1 MSDAKDVRIS
11 RETYAPHPLANIV
24 NDLWGHAAPA
34 NAAGSTAT
42 QAVPAQIFPPF
53 EQLWQVADETV
64 DWTEALVREHPADGL
79 TSETLWQFFHENAQ
93 AVLDGDIQAY
103 MTVLKAANPLGDLK
117 PYARDYTVRATDAD
131 ELTCDFEVD
140 PAYLSSSEGEAQRYL
155 CGVSLRVAR
164 DLMALLPETC
174 AGNEAQPGSAASADN
189 IREAVMKKIENCIEC
204 GACEPRC
211 PYELPI
217 REMMK
222 RAAEEFGE

>member
-1 MSDAKDVRIS
+1 MRDAKDVRIS
-11 RETYAPHPLANIV
+11 REAYAPHPLANIV

-34 NAAGSTAT
+34 NAAGSSTT
-42 QAVPAQIFPPF
+42 QAVPAQSFPPF

-93 AVLDGDIQAY
+93 AVLDGDVQAY

-117 PYARDYTVRATDAD
+117 PYARAYTVRATDAD

-140 PAYLSSSEGEAQRYL
+140 HAYLSSNESEVRRYL

-164 DLMALLPETC
+164 DLMALLPVSRVTVHARQDENPLLDVTYPRETLQRVRFSFVDPV
-174 AGNEAQPGSAASADN
+174 ALT
-189 IREAVMKKIENCIEC
+189 KEC
-204 GACEPRC
+204 QE
-211 PYELPI
+211 
-217 REMMK
+217 
-222 RAAEEFGE
+222 

>member
-11 RETYAPHPLANIV
+11 REAYAPHPLANIV

-34 NAAGSTAT
+34 NAAGSSTT
-42 QAVPAQIFPPF
+42 QAVPAQSFPPF

-64 DWTEALVREHPADGL
+64 DWTEALVREHPADGQ

-93 AVLDGDIQAY
+93 AVLDGDVQAY

-117 PYARDYTVRATDAD
+117 SYARAYTVRATDAD

-140 PAYLSSSEGEAQRYL
+140 PAYLSSTESEVRSYL

-164 DLMALLPETC
+164 DLMALLPVSRVTVHARQDENPLLDVTYPRETLQRVRFSFVDPV
-174 AGNEAQPGSAASADN
+174 ALT
-189 IREAVMKKIENCIEC
+189 KEC
-204 GACEPRC
+204 QE
-211 PYELPI
+211 
-217 REMMK
+217 
-222 RAAEEFGE
+222 

>member
-11 RETYAPHPLANIV
+11 REAYAPHPLANIV

-34 NAAGSTAT
+34 NAAGPSTT
-42 QAVPAQIFPPF
+42 QAVPAQSFPPF

-93 AVLDGDIQAY
+93 AVLDGDVQAY

-117 PYARDYTVRATDAD
+117 PYARAYTVRATDAD

-140 PAYLSSSEGEAQRYL
+140 PAYLSSTESEVRRY
-155 CGVSLRVAR
+155 R
-164 DLMALLPETC
+164 
-174 AGNEAQPGSAASADN
+174 
-189 IREAVMKKIENCIEC
+189 
-204 GACEPRC
+204 
-211 PYELPI
+211 
-217 REMMK
+217 
-222 RAAEEFGE
+222 

>member
-11 RETYAPHPLANIV
+11 REAYAPHPLANIV

-34 NAAGSTAT
+34 NAAGPSTT
-42 QAVPAQIFPPF
+42 QAVPAQSFPPF

-93 AVLDGDIQAY
+93 AVLDGDVQAY

-117 PYARDYTVRATDAD
+117 PYARAYTVRATDAD

-140 PAYLSSSEGEAQRYL
+140 PAYLGSTESEVRRYL

-164 DLMALLPETC
+164 DLMALLPVSRVTVHARQDENLLLDVTYPRETLQRVRFSFVDPV
-174 AGNEAQPGSAASADN
+174 ALT
-189 IREAVMKKIENCIEC
+189 KEC
-204 GACEPRC
+204 QE
-211 PYELPI
+211 
-217 REMMK
+217 
-222 RAAEEFGE
+222 

>member
-34 NAAGSTAT
+34 NAAGSTAA

-117 PYARDYTVRATDAD
+117 PYARAYTVRATDAD

-140 PAYLSSSEGEAQRYL
+140 PAYLSSNESEARRYL

-164 DLMALLPETC
+164 DLMALLPVSRVTVHARQDENPLLDVTYPRETL
-174 AGNEAQPGSAASADN
+174 QRVRFSFVDPVDLT
-189 IREAVMKKIENCIEC
+189 KEC
-204 GACEPRC
+204 QE
-211 PYELPI
+211 
-217 REMMK
+217 
-222 RAAEEFGE
+222 

>member
-117 PYARDYTVRATDAD
+117 PYARAYTVRTTDAD

-164 DLMALLPETC
+164 DLMALLPVSRVTVH
-174 AGNEAQPGSAASADN
+174 ARQD
-189 IREAVMKKIENCIEC
+189 EN
-204 GACEPRC
+204 PLLDVTY
-211 PYELPI
+211 P
-217 REMMK
+217 REMLQRVRFSFVDPVDLTK
-222 RAAEEFGE
+222 ECQE

>member
-34 NAAGSTAT
+34 NTAGSTAT

-117 PYARDYTVRATDAD
+117 PYARAYTVRATDAD

-140 PAYLSSSEGEAQRYL
+140 PAYLSSSESEARRYL

-164 DLMALLPETC
+164 DLMALLPVSRVTVHARQDENPLLDVTYPRETL
-174 AGNEAQPGSAASADN
+174 QRVRFSFVDPVDLT
-189 IREAVMKKIENCIEC
+189 KEC
-204 GACEPRC
+204 QE
-211 PYELPI
+211 
-217 REMMK
+217 
-222 RAAEEFGE
+222 

>member
-1 MSDAKDVRIS
+1 MRDAQDVRIS

-34 NAAGSTAT
+34 NTAGSTAT
-42 QAVPAQIFPPF
+42 QAVPTQIFPPF

-117 PYARDYTVRATDAD
+117 PYARAYTVRATDAD

-140 PAYLSSSEGEAQRYL
+140 PAYLRSTESEARRYL

-164 DLMALLPETC
+164 DLMALLPVSRVTVHARQDENPLLDVTYPRETLQRVRFSFVDPV
-174 AGNEAQPGSAASADN
+174 ALT
-189 IREAVMKKIENCIEC
+189 KEC
-204 GACEPRC
+204 QE
-211 PYELPI
+211 
-217 REMMK
+217 
-222 RAAEEFGE
+222 

>member
-1 MSDAKDVRIS
+1 MRDAKDVRIS
-11 RETYAPHPLANIV
+11 REAYAPHPLANIV

-34 NAAGSTAT
+34 NAAGPSTT
-42 QAVPAQIFPPF
+42 QAVPAQSFPPF

-93 AVLDGDIQAY
+93 AVLDGDVQAY

-117 PYARDYTVRATDAD
+117 PYARAYTVRATDAD

-140 PAYLSSSEGEAQRYL
+140 PAYLSSTESEARRYL

-164 DLMALLPETC
+164 DLMALLPVSRVTVHARQDGNPLLDVTYPRETLQRVRFSFVDPV
-174 AGNEAQPGSAASADN
+174 ALT
-189 IREAVMKKIENCIEC
+189 KEC
-204 GACEPRC
+204 QE
-211 PYELPI
+211 
-217 REMMK
+217 
-222 RAAEEFGE
+222 

>member
-1 MSDAKDVRIS
+1 MRDAKDVRIS
-11 RETYAPHPLANIV
+11 REAYAPHPLANIV

-34 NAAGSTAT
+34 NAAGPSTT
-42 QAVPAQIFPPF
+42 QAVPAQSFPPF

-93 AVLDGDIQAY
+93 AVLDGDVQAY

-117 PYARDYTVRATDAD
+117 SYARAYTVRATDAD

-140 PAYLSSSEGEAQRYL
+140 PAYLSSTESEVRRYL

-164 DLMALLPETC
+164 DLMALLPVSRVTVHARQDENSLLDVTYPRETLQRVRFSFVDPV
-174 AGNEAQPGSAASADN
+174 ALT
-189 IREAVMKKIENCIEC
+189 KEC
-204 GACEPRC
+204 QE
-211 PYELPI
+211 
-217 REMMK
+217 
-222 RAAEEFGE
+222 